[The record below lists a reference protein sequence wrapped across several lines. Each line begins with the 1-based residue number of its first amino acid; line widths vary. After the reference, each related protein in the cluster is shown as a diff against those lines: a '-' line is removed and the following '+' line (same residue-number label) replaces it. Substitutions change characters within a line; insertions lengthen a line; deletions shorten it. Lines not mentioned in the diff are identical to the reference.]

1 METNFKDWADELS
14 EDEIAEI
21 EASIA
26 EADKGN
32 LIPHEKVMKM
42 FDEYR

>member
-1 METNFKDWADELS
+1 MKGNYKDWADELS
-14 EDEIAEI
+14 VEEIAEI

-32 LIPHEKVMKM
+32 
-42 FDEYR
+42 